1 MRLAK
6 ERIHHMA
13 ESVIARLQSLEF
25 LEVTGDRKALK
36 SSVEQTVTEEL
47 AVEDRLNAEIR
58 QMMTQYE
65 RQIEQGQV
73 DYQKMF
79 TMIKQKLVRDR
90 GIIL

>member
-1 MRLAK
+1 MRLTK

-13 ESVIARLQSLEF
+13 ESLMVRLHELGY
-25 LEVTGDRKALK
+25 LDVTGDRKALRE
-36 SSVEQTVTEEL
+36 SLEQTMTQEL
-47 AVEDRLNAEIR
+47 GVEDRLNVEVR
-58 QMMTQYE
+58 LLMQTYE

>member
-13 ESVIARLQSLEF
+13 DSLIARLQSLEF
-25 LEVTGDRKALK
+25 LEITGDRKALK
-36 SSVEQTVTEEL
+36 SELEQAITEEL
-47 AVEDRLNAEIR
+47 SVEDRLNAEIR
-58 QMMTQYE
+58 QMMQQYE

>member
-6 ERIHHMA
+6 ERVHHMA
-13 ESVIARLQSLEF
+13 DSVVARLQELNF
-25 LEVTGDRKALK
+25 LEVTGDRKALR
-36 SSVEQTVTEEL
+36 EALEHTMTEEL
-47 AVEDRLNAEIR
+47 MVEDRLNAEVR
-58 QMMTQYE
+58 RMMQPYE

-79 TMIKQKLVRDR
+79 TMIKQKLVRER

>member
-13 ESVIARLQSLEF
+13 ESLIARLHESGY
-25 LEVTGDRKALK
+25 LEVTGDRKVLRE
-36 SSVEQTVTEEL
+36 SLEQTMIDEL
-47 AVEDRLNAEIR
+47 AVEDRLHAEIR
-58 QMMTQYE
+58 RLMEPYG

-79 TMIKQKLVRDR
+79 TMIKQKLVRER

>member
-1 MRLAK
+1 MRLTK

-13 ESVIARLQSLEF
+13 ESLIVRLHELGYVQ
-25 LEVTGDRKALK
+25 VTGDRKALRE
-36 SSVEQTVTEEL
+36 SLEQTMTEEL
-47 AVEDRLNAEIR
+47 GVEDRLNVEVR
-58 QMMTQYE
+58 RLMQTYE

>member
-6 ERIHHMA
+6 ERVHHMA
-13 ESVIARLQSLEF
+13 ESLIARLHELQF
-25 LEVTGDRKALK
+25 LEVTGDRKSLRE
-36 SSVEQTVTEEL
+36 SLEL
-47 AVEDRLNAEIR
+47 AMTQELGVEDRLNAEVR
-58 QMMTQYE
+58 RLMEPYE

-90 GIIL
+90 GFIL

>member
-13 ESVIARLQSLEF
+13 DSLIARLQSLEF
-25 LEVTGDRKALK
+25 LEITGDRRALK
-36 SSVEQTVTEEL
+36 SALEQAMTEEL
-47 AVEDRLNAEIR
+47 SVEDRLNAEIR
-58 QMMTQYE
+58 QMMQQYE

-90 GIIL
+90 GLIL

>member
-1 MRLAK
+1 MRLTK

-13 ESVIARLQSLEF
+13 ESLIVRLHELSYLD
-25 LEVTGDRKALK
+25 VTGDRKALRE
-36 SSVEQTVTEEL
+36 SLEQTMTEEL
-47 AVEDRLNAEIR
+47 GVEDRLNVEVR
-58 QMMTQYE
+58 RLMETYE